1 MRTRI
6 ADSGRVILEVSD
18 SGPGISEADRHRIFD
33 PFFTTK
39 PAGIGTGLG
48 LSIVTGLVRQ
58 NGGNIKEQSA
68 AGQGATFSIDL
79 PAADALLAVHKP
91 DLPPALSSL
100 PAVPSGRRVLVVED
114 EPTVAQLISDM
125 LSDLGFASDVLHDGR
140 RALISALNR
149 QYDLTIC
156 DHCCPVKD

>member
-1 MRTRI
+1 
-6 ADSGRVILEVSD
+6 
-18 SGPGISEADRHRIFD
+18 
-33 PFFTTK
+33 
-39 PAGIGTGLG
+39 
-48 LSIVTGLVRQ
+48 
-58 NGGNIKEQSA
+58 

-156 DHCCPVKD
+156 DMKMPGLDGQHFYRAHLPHIAKPFRLEEFAAKITFVLGQVAGAAPTTRLSNGLSLKNLRSHG